1 MPTDDMN
8 TLTTT
13 DDDVPLLDRNLYR
26 TIKKM
31 DRTTLEGLLNDLFE
45 RGRMK
50 GLAEAGVIVADTE
63 GDSDDGK
70 TLDLRAVEADIKKIR
85 GIGEKR
91 TEEIMRI
98 FERHL
103 GV

>member
-31 DRTTLEGLLNDLFE
+31 DRTTLESLLNDLFE

-91 TEEIMRI
+91 AEEIMRI

>member
-1 MPTDDMN
+1 MSTDDMN
-8 TLTTT
+8 IPNT
-13 DDDVPLLDRNLYR
+13 DDNAVPLLDRNLYR

-31 DRTTLEGLLNDLFE
+31 DRNTLEGLLNDIFE
-45 RGRMK
+45 RGRK
-50 GLAEAGVIVADTE
+50 QGLAEAGVIVAEDE
-63 GDSDDGK
+63 QCADDR

-91 TEEIMRI
+91 TEEIMDI